1 MFNDYFHNAR
11 IRWINDVSR
20 SFSPSLFARCPSS
33 ALSRALLIA
42 QYIRN
47 GLNILPAYNDYFGL
61 VNNPV
66 GTGLNTASV
75 WIGGILAGLSMG
87 KVTDLIGRRPALFYS
102 AVITLIAVVIQTA
115 AQNVAMFVIGRILIG
130 FGTSA
135 SGLCG
140 PVYLAETLPFKW
152 RAWGLGIFNDF
163 FYVGEY

>member
-1 MFNDYFHNAR
+1 M
-11 IRWINDVSR
+11 
-20 SFSPSLFARCPSS
+20 
-33 ALSRALLIA
+33 ALSLESSYDSGLTHRKFT
-42 QYIRN
+42 RN
-47 GLNILPAYNDYFGL
+47 GLNILPAYNHYFGL
-61 VNNPV
+61 TNNPV

-102 AVITLIAVVIQTA
+102 ATITLIAVVIQTA

-152 RAWGLGIFNDF
+152 RAWGLGVFNDF
-163 FYVGEY
+163 FYVGKYCLFRKELKD